1 MYQHSTPLKYVKY
14 GIIEPYCDEDNWL
27 LSAYKWLGFH
37 CGYCPHVWLARGNSA
52 ITGFRSRTLLKKR
65 KMVIQKRKETKIHA
79 DSILFEFSVLPK
91 KDVFP
96 VDYDIWSFILTTI
109 SNTKSKS
116 TKEEFDNELRKIL
129 NQFLKYEIEDKEQ
142 NEDYVSDCSYI
153 WDWANFN
160 GNVDAYM
167 KKYLFVEHDQIVVP
181 SLNLKMAKQI
191 ICRNEKQKKELRRM
205 GFIEDRIKIKNIKKW
220 KY

>member
-27 LSAYKWLGFH
+27 LPAYEWLGFH
-37 CGYCPHVWLARGNSA
+37 CGYCPQVWLARGNSA
-52 ITGFRSRTLLKKR
+52 ITGFRAKTNLKKR
-65 KMVIQKRKETKIHA
+65 KMVIQKRKEVKIA
-79 DSILFEFSVLPK
+79 ANSILFEFDVLPK
-91 KDVFP
+91 KDIFP
-96 VDYDIWSFILTTI
+96 VDYDIWSFILTTLI
-109 SNTKSKS
+109 NTKSKS
-116 TKEEFDNELRKIL
+116 TKEEFDNELRKSL
-129 NQFLKYEIEDKEQ
+129 DYFLKYEIETKEQ
-142 NEDYVSDCSYI
+142 GEDCDDGDYV

-160 GNVDAYM
+160 GDVDAYM
-167 KKYLFVEHDQIVVP
+167 KKHLFVEHDQVVVP
-181 SLNLKMAKQI
+181 RLNLKMAKQI